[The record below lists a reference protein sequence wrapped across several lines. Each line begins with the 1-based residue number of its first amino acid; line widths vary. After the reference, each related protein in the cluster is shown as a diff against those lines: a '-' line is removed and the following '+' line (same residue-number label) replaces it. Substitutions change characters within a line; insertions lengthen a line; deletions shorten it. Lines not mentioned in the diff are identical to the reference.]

1 MTIVPTESSPNDHGH
16 DQEMAVT
23 TNEGAGHQDFNYI
36 TGWRLH
42 LITAALFLGIFGINF
57 EITIVS
63 TATVSI
69 TNDLHG
75 FSQSSWLI
83 TAYLI
88 TYIAGLVIWARLSDL
103 LGRKPTCVAAIIIF
117 TAFSAGCG
125 ASQTMVQ
132 LIVCRAF
139 QGIGGSGMYAISM
152 VMIYELVP
160 PPKYPA
166 YTATAIAIVAL
177 ANATGPIFGGLIT
190 ERSSWIWVFLLNIP
204 IGVVAGGLLLFAVPG
219 DFPYQGRFEERKLP
233 SLKNMDLLGALLMLA
248 TIVLVITGLEQAASS
263 LTWTS
268 AKTLGPLCASAVA
281 VVAFLGS
288 QYWHS
293 SRLFSL
299 TEPVFPWRFCRDRV
313 IMGLILSS
321 FMSGAVSITFIF
333 QLPLRYQTA
342 AGLDPLQAG
351 LRLLPFSLSGPAGS
365 ILSAVSAKK
374 LRIPPIYIMLFG
386 SVVQTIGI
394 VIASRGPR
402 DEPAWPALY
411 GLEVAAGLGF
421 GFCLGAATLMTP
433 FVFEKRDL
441 AVGTA
446 ATVQFR
452 FLGGNI
458 VVSIVTAVGN
468 SWMKNALSGEMTW
481 EQISAIFRSTEVI
494 ETLPPSLSTLVR
506 EDFVGSFNLQMEIV
520 LGFTVAGILT
530 TLLMWQRPQ
539 LQVS

>member
-1 MTIVPTESSPNDHGH
+1 
-16 DQEMAVT
+16 
-23 TNEGAGHQDFNYI
+23 
-36 TGWRLH
+36 
-42 LITAALFLGIFGINF
+42 
-57 EITIVS
+57 
-63 TATVSI
+63 
-69 TNDLHG
+69 
-75 FSQSSWLI
+75 
-83 TAYLI
+83 
-88 TYIAGLVIWARLSDL
+88 
-103 LGRKPTCVAAIIIF
+103 
-117 TAFSAGCG
+117 
-125 ASQTMVQ
+125 
-132 LIVCRAF
+132 
-139 QGIGGSGMYAISM
+139 
-152 VMIYELVP
+152 
-160 PPKYPA
+160 
-166 YTATAIAIVAL
+166 
-177 ANATGPIFGGLIT
+177 
-190 ERSSWIWVFLLNIP
+190 
-204 IGVVAGGLLLFAVPG
+204 
-219 DFPYQGRFEERKLP
+219 
-233 SLKNMDLLGALLMLA
+233 
-248 TIVLVITGLEQAASS
+248 
-263 LTWTS
+263 
-268 AKTLGPLCASAVA
+268 
-281 VVAFLGS
+281 
-288 QYWHS
+288 
-293 SRLFSL
+293 
-299 TEPVFPWRFCRDRV
+299 
-313 IMGLILSS
+313 
-321 FMSGAVSITFIF
+321 MSGAVSITFIF

-374 LRIPPIYIMLFG
+374 LRIPPLYIMLFG

-441 AVGTA
+441 GKFYSACFDMSQFMTLFPLPQPSSLSMGVAHLAYLGRCEHRLTLRLTQYSVQTIAVGTA

-468 SWMKNALSGEMTW
+468 SWMKNALSGKMTW

-494 ETLPPSLSTLVR
+494 ETLPPSLSTPVR